1 MYSTLISSS
10 ISIHRL
16 NTFQHLLKR
25 GKDVTEQVRYL
36 QKMKTRIPLSLAL
49 RAYDVIPPYD
59 QAKALGKSN
68 IDVGRIAAGLPC
80 GRKGTLQRKKRL
92 LHNSHLNLKGLHK
105 LFKVVHLLANGV
117 IPNEYGI
124 NPQQKLTIGSKRPD
138 CLDKCVLRD
147 RNSTFRVIGGVHG
160 ILNSVTVAS
169 T

>member
-1 MYSTLISSS
+1 MVDK
-10 ISIHRL
+10 H
-16 NTFQHLLKR
+16 
-25 GKDVTEQVRYL
+25 VTEQVRYL

-49 RAYDVIPPYD
+49 SAYDVIPPYD

-80 GRKGTLQRKKRL
+80 GSEGLRLMYVRWRKLENEQRKKRL

-147 RNSTFRVIGGVHG
+147 RNSTFREIGGGVHG

>member
-1 MYSTLISSS
+1 
-10 ISIHRL
+10 
-16 NTFQHLLKR
+16 
-25 GKDVTEQVRYL
+25 
-36 QKMKTRIPLSLAL
+36 MKTRIPLNLAL
-49 RAYDVIPPYD
+49 SAYDVIPPYD

-68 IDVGRIAAGLPC
+68 IDVGQITAGLPC
-80 GRKGTLQRKKRL
+80 GSEGLRLMYVRWRKLEKELYNERREYEL
-92 LHNSHLNLKGLHK
+92 LHNSHLNLKGLHE
-105 LFKVVHLLANGV
+105 LFKVVQLLANGV

-147 RNSTFRVIGGVHG
+147 RNSTFREIGGVHG